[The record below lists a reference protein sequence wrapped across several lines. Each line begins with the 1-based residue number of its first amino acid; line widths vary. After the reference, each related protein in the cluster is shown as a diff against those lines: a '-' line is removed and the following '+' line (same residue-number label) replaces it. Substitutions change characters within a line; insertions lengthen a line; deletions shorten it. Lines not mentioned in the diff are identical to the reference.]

1 MTCWAI
7 DSLVDF
13 CEDHTNKFAGYLFPA
28 VGSQPISE
36 NAGDW
41 LSDYW
46 EKVLT
51 VIEKRLAEHG
61 KPFIAG
67 TDRPTIAD
75 FKAFSPVS
83 ISLPDCNSATV
94 VPASVQEKLI
104 ALIAK
109 HPHYARW
116 VETMKNETSAYCSSR
131 PARPL

>member
-1 MTCWAI
+1 MVGIRCGYYSEDPMTCWAI

-28 VGSQPISE
+28 TKNQPISE

-46 EKVLT
+46 EKVLN

-67 TDRPTIAD
+67 TDKPTIAD

-94 VPASVQEKLI
+94 VPASVQVKL
-104 ALIAK
+104 
-109 HPHYARW
+109 
-116 VETMKNETSAYCSSR
+116 
-131 PARPL
+131 